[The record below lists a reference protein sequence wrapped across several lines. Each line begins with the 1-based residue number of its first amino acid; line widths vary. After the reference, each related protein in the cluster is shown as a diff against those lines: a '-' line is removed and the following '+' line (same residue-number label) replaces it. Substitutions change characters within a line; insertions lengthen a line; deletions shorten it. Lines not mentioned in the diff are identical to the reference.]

1 MEIPVYRSQSMKV
14 LTIIF
19 VCFFLLGGIALA
31 ASIDGK
37 WVSVR
42 KMERDGQA
50 FTITQTFDLKAEG
63 SRLTGSVSMAF
74 GDQEPRKVELKEG
87 KIDGDKF
94 SFTTVM
100 STPNGEF
107 KMVYEGTVEGG
118 ALKGTSTREGGQS
131 RPFEAK
137 RQ

>member
-1 MEIPVYRSQSMKV
+1 MRV
-14 LTIIF
+14 LTIIA
-19 VCFFLLGGIALA
+19 VCFFLLGATALA

-42 KMERDGQA
+42 KMERGGES
-50 FTITQTFDLKAEG
+50 FTITQTFDLKAQG
-63 SRLTGSVSMAF
+63 SKLTGSVSMAF
-74 GDQEPRKVELKEG
+74 GDMEPRTTEIKEG
-87 KIDGDKF
+87 KIEGDKF

-107 KMVYEGTVEGG
+107 KMVYEGTVEG
-118 ALKGTSTREGGQS
+118 ATLKGTSTREGGEP

>member
-1 MEIPVYRSQSMKV
+1 MKV
-14 LTIIF
+14 LTTVF
-19 VCFFLLGGIALA
+19 VCLFLLGALALA

-42 KMERDGQA
+42 KMERGGEA

-63 SRLTGSVSMAF
+63 ARLTGTVSMAF
-74 GDQEPRKVELKEG
+74 GDQEPRTTEIKEG
-87 KIDGDKF
+87 KIDGNKF

-100 STPNGEF
+100 STPGGEF
-107 KMVYEGTVEGG
+107 KMVYEGTVEGD